1 MLRTNNIDIVL
12 GDFNINA
19 QNQPNQLLQIFSD
32 YKQIVTKP
40 TQLSGAI
47 LDHVYLKNDFSEKFD
62 IQTFVKC
69 IYFSDHDAVQLKL
82 ELSELI

>member
-1 MLRTNNIDIVL
+1 MLHTNNIDIVL

-19 QNQPNQLLQIFSD
+19 QNQLNHLLQIFSI
-32 YKQIVTKP
+32 YKQIVTEP

-47 LDHVYLKNDFSEKFD
+47 LDHVYLRNDLSDNFD

-82 ELSELI
+82 ELK